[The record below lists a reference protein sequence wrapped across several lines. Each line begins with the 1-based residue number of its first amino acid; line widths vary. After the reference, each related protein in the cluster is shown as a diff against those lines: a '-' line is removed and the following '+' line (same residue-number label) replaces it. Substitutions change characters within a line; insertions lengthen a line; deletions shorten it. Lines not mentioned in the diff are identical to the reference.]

1 MNNTASKD
9 ELYSAILKLKTVEE
23 CRSFFND
30 LCTINELDSMAQR
43 LLVAKL
49 LAKNEVYNEIAAK
62 TGASSTTI
70 SRVARCLNHGDNGYT
85 KVLERLKDDGEL

>member
-9 ELYSAILKLKTVEE
+9 ELYSAILKLKTLEE
-23 CRSFFND
+23 CCSFFND

-62 TGASSTTI
+62 AGASSTTI

-85 KVLERLKDDGEL
+85 TVLERLKDDGEL

>member
-85 KVLERLKDDGEL
+85 TVLERLKDDGEL

>member
-9 ELYSAILKLKTVEE
+9 ELYSAILKLKTEEE

-85 KVLERLKDDGEL
+85 TVLERLKDDGEL

>member
-1 MNNTASKD
+1 MNKNASRD
-9 ELYSAILKLKTVEE
+9 NLYSAVLKLKTVEE
-23 CRSFFND
+23 CHRFFND

-43 LLVAKL
+43 LLVAGL
-49 LAKNEVYNEIAAK
+49 LAKNEVYSEIAAQ

-85 KVLERLKDDGEL
+85 MILERLKEDEQL

>member
-9 ELYSAILKLKTVEE
+9 ELYSAILKLKTLEE

-85 KVLERLKDDGEL
+85 TVLERLKDDGEL

>member
-1 MNNTASKD
+1 MNKNASRD
-9 ELYSAILKLKTVEE
+9 NLYAAVLKLKTVEE
-23 CRSFFND
+23 CHRFFND

-43 LLVAKL
+43 LLVAGL
-49 LAKNEVYNEIAAK
+49 LAKNEVYSEIAAQ

-85 KVLERLKDDGEL
+85 MILERLKEDEQL